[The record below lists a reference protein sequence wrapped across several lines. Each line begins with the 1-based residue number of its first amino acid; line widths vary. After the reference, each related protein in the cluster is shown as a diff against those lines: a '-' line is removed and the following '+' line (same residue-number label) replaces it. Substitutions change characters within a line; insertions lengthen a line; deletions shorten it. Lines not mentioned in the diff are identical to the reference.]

1 MKIIRNRKRFRI
13 QVLKILTFTHNIY
26 NMNIYFS
33 SVGYTINSINLN
45 KQE

>member
-1 MKIIRNRKRFRI
+1 MLNRKRFRAR
-13 QVLKILTFTHNIY
+13 VLKILTFTRCIY
-26 NMNIYFS
+26 NMIIYFS